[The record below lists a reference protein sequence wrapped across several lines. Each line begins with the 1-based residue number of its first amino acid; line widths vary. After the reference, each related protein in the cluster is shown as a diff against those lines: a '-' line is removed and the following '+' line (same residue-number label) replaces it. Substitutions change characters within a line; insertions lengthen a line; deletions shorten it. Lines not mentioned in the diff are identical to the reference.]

1 MIPKLRND
9 VLRSSSFGRPKTDWL
24 VRLKGRHVMSE
35 TGTSIVRQTA
45 LESAREMDRRLT
57 VSEAARLVG
66 CSDDTI
72 RRGYWSG
79 HLKVQRLGARLQGV
93 RIPRSELERW
103 LADGARTA

>member
-1 MIPKLRND
+1 
-9 VLRSSSFGRPKTDWL
+9 VAETRSSIADFGRVPLSGQEFD
-24 VRLKGRHVMSE
+24 
-35 TGTSIVRQTA
+35 Q
-45 LESAREMDRRLT
+45 RLT
-57 VSEAARLVG
+57 VAVAARVVG

-79 HLKVQRLGARLQGV
+79 HLRVERLGARLQGV